1 MEVFVEI
8 NNQKLSFLKPK
19 TVCLSKEE
27 AKEITII
34 PYFSSNWD
42 RLEKYI
48 TVFFNE
54 RDYKSFTMN
63 DDYFTLREEL
73 ISPGVAFNF
82 YGKYFNDEYNTYL
95 LPTNYLKI
103 FIKD

>member
-1 MEVFVEI
+1 
-8 NNQKLSFLKPK
+8 
-19 TVCLSKEE
+19 
-27 AKEITII
+27 
-34 PYFSSNWD
+34 
-42 RLEKYI
+42 
-48 TVFFNE
+48 
-54 RDYKSFTMN
+54 MN